1 MVRIHRNEV
10 RHDGKNI
17 LVLWGQSKGTT
28 GRNERTVRKP
38 RYWQAGG
45 RCGERRDEAGS
56 RRGRRQ
62 GRGWGEGLV
71 APPRDEPLAGAGVY
85 SQVRRAIGPL
95 DGVRR
100 LAPTACDSGRSVNIS
115 DSLPPTDLFSG
126 STTCTCGPVH
136 ATYARG
142 WEYSRIYA
150 VHPEPHLC
158 ESSLHK

>member
-1 MVRIHRNEV
+1 MRGRFENREV
-10 RHDGKNI
+10 
-17 LVLWGQSKGTT
+17 
-28 GRNERTVRKP
+28 GRQGVDAE
-38 RYWQAGG
+38 
-45 RCGERRDEAGS
+45 RDETRREVVEVGDKDEDGEKAWS
-56 RRGRRQ
+56 RRRETSLWRA
-62 GRGWGEGLV
+62 R
-71 APPRDEPLAGAGVY
+71 GVY
-85 SQVRRAIGPL
+85 SQVRRTIGPL
-95 DGVRR
+95 DGARR

-115 DSLPPTDLFSG
+115 DSLPPTDLFSA